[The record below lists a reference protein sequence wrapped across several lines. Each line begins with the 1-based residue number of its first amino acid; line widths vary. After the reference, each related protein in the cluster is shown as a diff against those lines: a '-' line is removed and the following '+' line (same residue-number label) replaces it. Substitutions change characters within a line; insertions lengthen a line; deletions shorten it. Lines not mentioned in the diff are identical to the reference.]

1 LKVCYIYVI
10 TNKFELI
17 NLIYLFYIEQS
28 ILAPLVEYKQ
38 KENTEYEKIIEDQKK
53 EIEELRLLVTYENK
67 ISEEYFSGINNIELN
82 LTTNNYFF

>member
-1 LKVCYIYVI
+1 MKVCYIYVI